1 MVPTDR
7 QSTEAEKVKIFQYYC
22 VVLGWFEV
30 KLFLVGS
37 LLTNAAVLCIIV
49 ITRLLQ
55 QCGVLKLIISKLQ
68 ANVCL
73 KYCFYFMWIFRWRYR
88 ITGCIS
94 QWVTV
99 KWKGLWRQNLDV
111 FVAWRINM
119 WDTCCIIERSP
130 PVGEL
135 GFSSYSCVLQVKN
148 LAKSTFRV
156 CQALL
161 IFHNTR
167 NLEPKT
173 NTVPAHHLI
182 AVVNQS
188 RALCKQTLDILVGR
202 NLLKSF
208 LYYFFVFF

>member
-1 MVPTDR
+1 M
-7 QSTEAEKVKIFQYYC
+7 
-22 VVLGWFEV
+22 EV
-30 KLFLVGS
+30 QDNRLYFSVSYSKMKGS
-37 LLTNAAVLCIIV
+37 L
-49 ITRLLQ
+49 
-55 QCGVLKLIISKLQ
+55 
-68 ANVCL
+68 
-73 KYCFYFMWIFRWRYR
+73 WICRF
-88 ITGCIS
+88 
-94 QWVTV
+94 
-99 KWKGLWRQNLDV
+99 WRQNLDV

-208 LYYFFVFF
+208 LYSFFVFFRCMNTETEAFEAIMCFHSSPSLIRRTTACPSSSEGWVKGRSAPQSRNKSQCVWYVSSRLRFDESG

>member
-1 MVPTDR
+1 M
-7 QSTEAEKVKIFQYYC
+7 
-22 VVLGWFEV
+22 
-30 KLFLVGS
+30 
-37 LLTNAAVLCIIV
+37 
-49 ITRLLQ
+49 
-55 QCGVLKLIISKLQ
+55 
-68 ANVCL
+68 
-73 KYCFYFMWIFRWRYR
+73 
-88 ITGCIS
+88 
-94 QWVTV
+94 
-99 KWKGLWRQNLDV
+99 
-111 FVAWRINM
+111 
-119 WDTCCIIERSP
+119 
-130 PVGEL
+130 
-135 GFSSYSCVLQVKN
+135 LQVKN

-208 LYYFFVFF
+208 LYYFFVFFRCTNTETEAFEAIMCFHSSPSLIRRTTACPLSSEGWVKGRSAPQSRNKSQCVWYVSSRLRFDESG